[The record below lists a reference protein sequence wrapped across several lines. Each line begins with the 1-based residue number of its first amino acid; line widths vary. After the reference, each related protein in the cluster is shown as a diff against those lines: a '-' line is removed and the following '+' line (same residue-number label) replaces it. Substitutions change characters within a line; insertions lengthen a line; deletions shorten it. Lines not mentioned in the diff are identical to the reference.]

1 MGTVL
6 PQQPTL
12 SNMARSELT
21 FSLLVE
27 QMLNCLHQPQ
37 YRQLVVELLCI
48 VSTILGRNPEL
59 TFSQPLDLEQLIKD
73 AAYMYSKD
81 HILKDNEIKNLM
93 EVPCMQS
100 TGYLARAVVN
110 TVLKGGQLND
120 IDEGCESC
128 LVS

>member
-1 MGTVL
+1 
-6 PQQPTL
+6 
-12 SNMARSELT
+12 
-21 FSLLVE
+21 
-27 QMLNCLHQPQ
+27 
-37 YRQLVVELLCI
+37 
-48 VSTILGRNPEL
+48 
-59 TFSQPLDLEQLIKD
+59 
-73 AAYMYSKD
+73 
-81 HILKDNEIKNLM
+81 M